1 MMDDQF
7 LKSTGVKD
15 EDDAMR
21 EALKS
26 ALQQRQNKV
35 YKGVEMGTE
44 RKGVRTEWSNL
55 IRDESK
61 GYIDRKFDAGRSDTA
76 HCDAIRRIA
85 ESLSGRFGEILK
97 AKVLRDGNGV
107 SALPI
112 AWLQR
117 SNHKGAGA
125 T

>member
-1 MMDDQF
+1 
-7 LKSTGVKD
+7 
-15 EDDAMR
+15 
-21 EALKS
+21 
-26 ALQQRQNKV
+26 
-35 YKGVEMGTE
+35 MGTE
-44 RKGVRTEWSNL
+44 RKGFRTEWSNL

-76 HCDAIRRIA
+76 HCDAIRRMLRA
-85 ESLSGRFGEILK
+85 YRAGFGEILK